1 MSTDARTLLNNLS
14 LSWGSS
20 TPPGLRS
27 SDFWAARFSFVLLVP
42 ATGNVTFGAT
52 VDDDVSIDIDGDMLL
67 APGGSRRVVIW
78 LSAGFHD
85 VVVHY
90 LEATG
95 SATMQLT
102 WDGGV
107 RNAVSRWTDC
117 GTCGTVCSSVATLA
131 IHKPIWH
138 CQQQLLLMQ
147 WRCSCRT
154 RLSKAIMTKRALP
167 GTIV

>member
-1 MSTDARTLLNNLS
+1 MFADARALLNSLS

-20 TPPGLRS
+20 LPPGLRS

-42 ATGNVTFGAT
+42 ATGNITFGAT
-52 VDDDVSIDIDGDMLL
+52 VDDVVSIEVDGDMLL
-67 APGGSRRVVIW
+67 GPGGSRRVVIW

-95 SATMQLT
+95 SATMQLF

-107 RNAVSRWTDC
+107 RNAVGSDC
-117 GTCGTVCSSVATLA
+117 GRLRHTKHWQIWLDQPHPVAT
-131 IHKPIWH
+131 
-138 CQQQLLLMQ
+138 C
-147 WRCSCRT
+147 
-154 RLSKAIMTKRALP
+154 
-167 GTIV
+167 